1 MNDDNDEHDQP
12 IKQSLYYSDN
22 DFIATLSNSNN
33 PVAILS
39 LNCQSISS
47 KFDDILI
54 LVEKVYQRNQNI
66 DILCIQESWLGEHS
80 HYSQYNIDGYD
91 MYYQSSVCSSH
102 TLSNSNNPVAI
113 LSLNCQSISSKF
125 DDILI
130 LVEKVYQRN
139 QNIDIL
145 CIQESWLGEHSHYSQ
160 YNIDGYDMYYQSSV
174 CSSHTGLII

>member
-1 MNDDNDEHDQP
+1 MSLLNKLNDDNDEHDQP

-54 LVEKVYQRNQNI
+54 LIGNIYQQNQNI
-66 DILCIQESWLGEHS
+66 DISCIQESWLGEHS

-91 MYYQSSVCSSH
+91 MY
-102 TLSNSNNPVAI
+102 
-113 LSLNCQSISSKF
+113 
-125 DDILI
+125 
-130 LVEKVYQRN
+130 
-139 QNIDIL
+139 
-145 CIQESWLGEHSHYSQ
+145 
-160 YNIDGYDMYYQSSV
+160 QSSV
-174 CSSHTGLII
+174 CSSHTGLIIYVKSVYQVKQLNLRNSSVLWGSLFLEVTLADNNTIVIGDIYRAPKEEVMLLRILL

>member
-33 PVAILS
+33 PV
-39 LNCQSISS
+39 
-47 KFDDILI
+47 
-54 LVEKVYQRNQNI
+54 V
-66 DILCIQESWLGEHS
+66 
-80 HYSQYNIDGYD
+80 
-91 MYYQSSVCSSH
+91 
-102 TLSNSNNPVAI
+102 I

-174 CSSHTGLII
+174 CSSHTGLTIYVRSEYQVKQLNLRNSSVLWESLFLEVTLADDKKIIIGDIYRATREEVNIITTFIVELSHILTLLNRMNVKFYV